1 MSNEIF
7 YKRTIRMTL
16 PGAYRFFGVKKG
28 TYAATIVERLYD
40 YYCRGA
46 RNVFLEYWLYYRKE
60 FPDFENFLDR
70 KYNLFPEEIKRK
82 KSYLLCHKDLSYQ
95 ADGHVTDLIEDE
107 SINQTMQKYLGV
119 EAHDN

>member
-16 PGAYRFFGVKKG
+16 PGAYRFLGVKKG